1 MLHEISRLYNNHT
14 NNIDIWVGGMLES
27 GKHGPGELFS
37 KIILDQFLRLR
48 DGDRFWYENFKQTR
62 YLFSNYHF
70 IYNRYH
76 FSLILTQKYI
86 FSCADISQKR
96 R

>member
-14 NNIDIWVGGMLES
+14 NNVDIWVGGMLES

-48 DGDRFWYENFKQTR
+48 NGDRFWYENFKQTR
-62 YLFSNYHF
+62 YIFSNYYSNF
-70 IYNRYH
+70 LQFYERKKYNMKERK
-76 FSLILTQKYI
+76 LTSFTI
-86 FSCADISQKR
+86 DR
-96 R
+96 